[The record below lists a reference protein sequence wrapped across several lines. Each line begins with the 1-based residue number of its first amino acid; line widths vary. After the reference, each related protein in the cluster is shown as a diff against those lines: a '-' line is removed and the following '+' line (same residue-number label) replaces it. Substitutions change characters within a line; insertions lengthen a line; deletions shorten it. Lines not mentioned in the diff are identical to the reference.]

1 MTEFQVE
8 GLPCEHG
15 LLWVEN
21 VVQFG
26 VLTNENIECFVDTS
40 FNNKSNN
47 LNLRIPNMQEK
58 MTTHLLFTIPKAF
71 NEIHKNIVTLKR
83 RTSHYKIHEIN
94 IQIYKKLVR
103 HGIRS

>member
-26 VLTNENIECFVDTS
+26 VLTNENIECFVDTC
-40 FNNKSNN
+40 
-47 LNLRIPNMQEK
+47 L
-58 MTTHLLFTIPKAF
+58 TTNQTIWTLEFLTCKKKWQPICYLQYPKPLMKFTKILLL
-71 NEIHKNIVTLKR
+71 LKEEHH
-83 RTSHYKIHEIN
+83 TTKYMK
-94 IQIYKKLVR
+94 
-103 HGIRS
+103 